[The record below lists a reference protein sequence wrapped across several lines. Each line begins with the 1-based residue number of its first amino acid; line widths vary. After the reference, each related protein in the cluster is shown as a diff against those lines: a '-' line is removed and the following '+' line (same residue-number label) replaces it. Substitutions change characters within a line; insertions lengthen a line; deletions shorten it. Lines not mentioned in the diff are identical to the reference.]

1 MEFPF
6 DINPLFPERVTVLDH
21 HLQPGRRTNS
31 SKATLEYQLATVLDK
46 MGEAS
51 AKAQQLSAPITS
63 ASRMQSNRHRLYLLK
78 DGLANHGKGA
88 AIGFLKVGHK
98 KLFVLDGR
106 GAHNEMEPLCVLD
119 FYVHV
124 SLQRHGYGKELFDY
138 MIQYEGTK
146 PHHLAIDRPSS
157 KFLSFLKKHYGLAAT
172 IPQVNNFVVFESFF
186 RDRQMRG
193 ERLVHRTIPKKVEQD
208 IKPYSITVRDGAPE
222 EQELPWPFN
231 QSPSLTRS
239 NSLGRNSHRQPSR
252 GQFSHQEALRHVRV
266 AHSRAVNGVREA
278 DDPMA
283 QRRRTSTSEQQ
294 GMVAMGSMYS
304 RYNKSSSRSPDG
316 VTDRSRSAVSSQ
328 ESPGWSGDVLQLE
341 TRVADS
347 LNADPDQLSQ
357 RLPPL
362 DLSSLTPHSGSA
374 SPRTHV
380 GELDPLLA
388 PRGPEHPIARHRDPS
403 EGDSRAREGA
413 TPEEERGPGRDGDS
427 GLAAACGERRPQAG
441 LEERQLGLQVRGS
454 WTELRGPL
462 TAQWI
467 RHKHEFRNTRPW

>member
-1 MEFPF
+1 
-6 DINPLFPERVTVLDH
+6 
-21 HLQPGRRTNS
+21 
-31 SKATLEYQLATVLDK
+31 